1 MSAQYQTYVMMR
13 LTRWVIWCMWRD
25 NLLTKRPGPK
35 RVCSSWGVLMEAMMA
50 ERGEQLGRLPREIE
64 RPCPVDV
71 GEAEETGRCVQAL
84 PDKLRCVIVLEYLA
98 RMTKREKVAAMKPE
112 GTSKTFYNRLDHA
125 YYELLGL
132 MNDAG
137 AGLPLPVRAPVL
149 VAA

>member
-1 MSAQYQTYVMMR
+1 MSGQPQTYVMTR
-13 LTRWVIWCMWRD
+13 LCKWAVWCMWRD
-25 NLLTKRPGPK
+25 NLLTQRPGPK
-35 RVCSSWGVLMEAMMA
+35 RVCSSWGSIMEG
-50 ERGEQLGRLPREIE
+50 RVEQIGRLPREIE

-71 GEAEETGRCVQAL
+71 IEAEETDRCVQAL

-98 RMTKREKVAAMKPE
+98 RMTKAEKVAYMKPE
-112 GTSKTFYNRLDHA
+112 GTAKTFYNRLDHS

-137 AGLPLPVRAPVL
+137 AGLPLPGGAPVS

>member
-13 LTRWVIWCMWRD
+13 LTRWVIWCIWRD
-25 NLLTKRPGPK
+25 NLLTQRPGPK
-35 RVCSSWGVLMEAMMA
+35 RVCSSWGSIMQGRV
-50 ERGEQLGRLPREIE
+50 EQIGRLPREIE

-71 GEAEETGRCVQAL
+71 VEAEETGRCVQAL

-98 RMTKREKVAAMKPE
+98 RMTKREKVAAMQPE
-112 GTSKTFYNRLDHA
+112 GTAKTFYNRLDHA

-137 AGLPLPVRAPVL
+137 VGLHLPARAPVSI
-149 VAA
+149 AA